1 MNIVL
6 RYAITILLYPGGLF
20 ALLAGWVLLWAGERV
35 SNHRRGLPTT
45 SLMQPLHD
53 FFKLLSKTTSLPAG
67 VESGA
72 RLIPL
77 LAVVAP
83 GLSLVLLPLPG
94 NLAADSSTTSGD
106 LLAVLVL
113 LLLPALAPIF
123 LGHLLASP
131 YGRIAARHATRRVAL
146 LIGLLLLST
155 LAIAAQRGSLNL
167 SLLTI
172 RQAHPSV
179 ASIVLDALAGLI
191 FLLCLPTLIPQA
203 RWGLFHG
210 RPALIAGPYTDL
222 TGADLALMQASAALQ
237 QVAAAS
243 LLASLFILP
252 YVPGGAPAQAAV
264 YLAVLLFSS
273 LFSGLVGRDHA
284 VYSFAR

>member
-6 RYAITILLYPGGLF
+6 RYAITILLYPGGVF
-20 ALLAGWVLLWAGERV
+20 ALLAGWVLLWVGERI
-35 SNHRRGLPTT
+35 SDHRRGLPTT

-67 VESGA
+67 VETGA

-83 GLSLVLLPLPG
+83 LLALVLLPLPG

-106 LLAVLVL
+106 VLAVLVL
-113 LLLPALAPIF
+113 LLLPVLAPLF
-123 LGHLLASP
+123 LGNLLASP
-131 YGRIAARHATRRVAL
+131 YGRTAARYAMRRIAP

-155 LAIAAQRGSLNL
+155 LAIAAQRGSLSL
-167 SLLTI
+167 SLLTV
-172 RQAHPSV
+172 RQVHPST
-179 ASIVLDALAGLI
+179 ASIVLDVLAGLI
-191 FLLCLPTLIPQA
+191 FLLCLPALIPPA

-210 RPALIAGPYTDL
+210 SPALIAGPYTDL
-222 TGADLALMQASAALQ
+222 TGTDLALMQASAALQ

-252 YVPGGAPAQAAV
+252 YVPGGPLAQAAV
-264 YLAVLLFSS
+264 YLATLLFSS
-273 LFSGLVGRDHA
+273 LFSGLVSPDNA
-284 VYSFAR
+284 AYSFAR